1 MYFSLNLYLFCICFA
16 SLEVLV
22 TLTTDVG
29 KVLSTLHSVKPK
41 GAINII
47 TGIKIA
53 HVSCTIMQ

>member
-1 MYFSLNLYLFCICFA
+1 MNLLDIFICFV

-53 HVSCTIMQ
+53 HVSDTVMP